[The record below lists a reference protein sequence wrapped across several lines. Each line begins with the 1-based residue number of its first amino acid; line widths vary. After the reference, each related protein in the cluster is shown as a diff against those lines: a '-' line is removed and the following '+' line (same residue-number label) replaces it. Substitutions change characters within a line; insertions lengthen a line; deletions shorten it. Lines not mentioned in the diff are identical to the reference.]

1 MLLSMSFNYT
11 LLHLTLYF
19 VSFCLAFCCISPYV
33 LMQNALRFDAKCTA
47 FWCKMHCVL
56 MQNALQKLAIRPH
69 FLVVAD
75 ANLGGFFFKEKCKS
89 IENGQKLRGQAL
101 KNRSNFIV
109 WAHFIWLFAVIF
121 F

>member
-19 VSFCLAFCCISPYV
+19 VSFRLAFCCISPCV
-33 LMQNALRFDAKCTA
+33 LVQNALRFDAKCTA
-47 FWCKMHCVL
+47 FWCILRCVL
-56 MQNALQKLAIRPH
+56 PQNALQKLAIKPR

-75 ANLGGFFFKEKCKS
+75 ANLGEFFFKEKCKS
-89 IENGQKLRGQAL
+89 IVNGQKTRGQAL

-109 WAHFIWLFAVIF
+109 WAHFIWFFAVIF

>member
-19 VSFCLAFCCISPYV
+19 VAFCLAFCCISPYV

-47 FWCKMHCVL
+47 FWCILHCVL
-56 MQNALQKLAIRPH
+56 PQNAVQQLAIRPR

-75 ANLGGFFFKEKCKS
+75 ANLGEFFFKEKCKS
-89 IENGQKLRGQAL
+89 IENGQKRRG
-101 KNRSNFIV
+101 
-109 WAHFIWLFAVIF
+109 
-121 F
+121 

>member
-19 VSFCLAFCCISPYV
+19 VAFCLAFCCFSPCV
-33 LMQNALRFDAKCTA
+33 LVQNA
-47 FWCKMHCVL
+47 V
-56 MQNALQKLAIRPH
+56 QQLAIKPR

-75 ANLGGFFFKEKCKS
+75 ANLGEFFFKEKCKS
-89 IENGQKLRGQAL
+89 IVNGQKTRGQAL

-109 WAHFIWLFAVIF
+109 WAHFICFFAVIF

>member
-19 VSFCLAFCCISPYV
+19 VAFCLAFCCISPCV
-33 LMQNALRFDAKCTA
+33 LVQNALRFDAKCTA
-47 FWCKMHCVL
+47 FWCILRCVL
-56 MQNALQKLAIRPH
+56 PQNALQKLAIKPR

-75 ANLGGFFFKEKCKS
+75 ANLGEFFFKEKCKS
-89 IENGQKLRGQAL
+89 IVNGQKLRGQAL
-101 KNRSNFIV
+101 KHCPKIIV
-109 WAHFIWLFAVIF
+109 WAHFIWFLTVNF

>member
-47 FWCKMHCVL
+47 FWCKMH
-56 MQNALQKLAIRPH
+56 
-69 FLVVAD
+69 
-75 ANLGGFFFKEKCKS
+75 
-89 IENGQKLRGQAL
+89 
-101 KNRSNFIV
+101 
-109 WAHFIWLFAVIF
+109 LF
-121 F
+121 